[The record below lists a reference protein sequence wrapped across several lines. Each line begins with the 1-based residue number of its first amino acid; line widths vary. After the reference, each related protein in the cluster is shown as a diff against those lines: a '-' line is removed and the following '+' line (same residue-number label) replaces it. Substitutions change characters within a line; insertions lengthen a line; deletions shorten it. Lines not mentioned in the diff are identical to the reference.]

1 MRRQVTHEPVC
12 IFKRWLW
19 LLVENKLYGAKGKA
33 VGRLL
38 IRAVCLM
45 GLVDGLQGERREGIH
60 DDCTEVGIL
69 VVKYGTFPSCPSS
82 QV

>member
-38 IRAVCLM
+38 IRAF
-45 GLVDGLQGERREGIH
+45 Q
-60 DDCTEVGIL
+60 
-69 VVKYGTFPSCPSS
+69 VKDAGDLG
-82 QV
+82 QVLTVEMVRNIWVLDVFLTAA